1 MALSKDN
8 VGKQVIYNKTEDDS
22 ELHIMGEIVQY
33 YKDEDNNEEFY
44 AVSIWPSREVIRL
57 NDDTDLT
64 IV

>member
-8 VGKQVIYNKTEDDS
+8 VGKQVIYNDTEK
-22 ELHIMGEIVQY
+22 EMYITGEIVRY

-57 NDDTDLT
+57 NDDTDLI
-64 IV
+64 IVN

>member
-8 VGKQVIYNKTEDDS
+8 VGKQVIYNDTENDMY
-22 ELHIMGEIVQY
+22 ITGEIVRY

-57 NDDTDLT
+57 DNDTNLT

>member
-8 VGKQVIYNKTEDDS
+8 VGKQVIYNDIEKDMFIT
-22 ELHIMGEIVQY
+22 GEIVSY

-57 NDDTDLT
+57 DDDTNLT

>member
-8 VGKQVIYNKTEDDS
+8 VGKQVIYNDTENNMY
-22 ELHIMGEIVQY
+22 ITGEIVRY
-33 YKDEDNNEEFY
+33 YKDEDSNEEFY

-57 NDDTDLT
+57 NDDTNLT

>member
-8 VGKQVIYNKTEDDS
+8 VGKQVIYNDTEKDMY
-22 ELHIMGEIVQY
+22 ITGEIVRY

-44 AVSIWPSREVIRL
+44 MVSLGPSREVVRF
-57 NDDTDLT
+57 DDDINLT

>member
-8 VGKQVIYNKTEDDS
+8 VGKQVIYNKTEDDMY
-22 ELHIMGEIVQY
+22 ITGEIVRY
-33 YKDEDNNEEFY
+33 YKDEDNSEEFY

-57 NDDTDLT
+57 DDDTNLT

>member
-8 VGKQVIYNKTEDDS
+8 VGKQVIYNDTENDMY
-22 ELHIMGEIVQY
+22 ITGEIVRY

-57 NDDTDLT
+57 NDDTNLT

>member
-1 MALSKDN
+1 MALSKNN
-8 VGKQVIYNKTEDDS
+8 VGKQVIYNDTENDMY
-22 ELHIMGEIVQY
+22 ITGEIVQY

-57 NDDTDLT
+57 NDDTNLT

>member
-8 VGKQVIYNKTEDDS
+8 VGKQVIYNDVEKDLYIT
-22 ELHIMGEIVQY
+22 GEIVRY

-57 NDDTDLT
+57 DDDTNLT

>member
-8 VGKQVIYNKTEDDS
+8 VGKQVIYNDTENDMY
-22 ELHIMGEIVQY
+22 ITGEIVRY

-57 NDDTDLT
+57 DDDTNLT

>member
-8 VGKQVIYNKTEDDS
+8 VGKQVIYNDTEK
-22 ELHIMGEIVQY
+22 EMYITGEIVRY

-57 NDDTDLT
+57 DNDENLI
-64 IV
+64 IVD

>member
-8 VGKQVIYNKTEDDS
+8 VGKQIIYNDTENDMY
-22 ELHIMGEIVQY
+22 ITGKIVRY

-44 AVSIWPSREVIRL
+44 AVSVWPSREVIRL
-57 NDDTDLT
+57 DDDTNLT

>member
-8 VGKQVIYNKTEDDS
+8 VGKQVIYNDTENDMY
-22 ELHIMGEIVQY
+22 ITGEIVRY

-57 NDDTDLT
+57 DDDTNLT
-64 IV
+64 IT

>member
-8 VGKQVIYNKTEDDS
+8 VGKQVIYNDIEKEMYIT
-22 ELHIMGEIVQY
+22 GEIVRY

-57 NDDTDLT
+57 NDDTNLT

>member
-8 VGKQVIYNKTEDDS
+8 VGKQVIYNDVEKDLYIT
-22 ELHIMGEIVQY
+22 GEIVRY

-57 NDDTDLT
+57 NDDTNLT

>member
-8 VGKQVIYNKTEDDS
+8 VGKQVIYNDTEND
-22 ELHIMGEIVQY
+22 IYITGKIVRY

-57 NDDTDLT
+57 NNDTNLT
-64 IV
+64 IVN

>member
-8 VGKQVIYNKTEDDS
+8 VGKQVIYNDTENDMY
-22 ELHIMGEIVQY
+22 ITGEILRY
-33 YKDEDNNEEFY
+33 YKDEDNDEEFY

-57 NDDTDLT
+57 DNDTNLT

>member
-8 VGKQVIYNKTEDDS
+8 VGKQVIYNDTEK
-22 ELHIMGEIVQY
+22 EMYITGEIVRY

-57 NDDTDLT
+57 DNDTYLT

>member
-1 MALSKDN
+1 MALSKNN
-8 VGKQVIYNKTEDDS
+8 VGKQVIYNDTEND
-22 ELHIMGEIVQY
+22 MYVTGEIVRY

-57 NDDTDLT
+57 NDDTNLT